1 MLLYVGLLGYKF
13 IVNLI
18 LKIQKIKTIKCET
31 RNNVEI
37 YVKHLNATWTLG
49 SGGGLSEVS
58 RLKRNLYAEVIIK
71 LLY

>member
-1 MLLYVGLLGYKF
+1 M
-13 IVNLI
+13 
-18 LKIQKIKTIKCET
+18 KCET

-58 RLKRNLYAEVIIK
+58 RLKHNLYAEVIIK

>member
-1 MLLYVGLLGYKF
+1 M
-13 IVNLI
+13 
-18 LKIQKIKTIKCET
+18 KCET

-49 SGGGLSEVS
+49 SGGGLFEVS
-58 RLKRNLYAEVIIK
+58 RFKRNLHAEVIIK

>member
-1 MLLYVGLLGYKF
+1 M
-13 IVNLI
+13 
-18 LKIQKIKTIKCET
+18 KCET

>member
-58 RLKRNLYAEVIIK
+58 RFKRNLHAEVIIK